1 MERIYPLSDEHLQHI
16 IGMPVC
22 AVMKNGFR
30 YVGIAESCSGGRLV
44 LGDPTS
50 RFRHSHY
57 DRQLGSQVPQA
68 QSPNITNEQNEQIKR
83 KTSGVSQRIVRNKK
97 QLCKAK
103 ASSSA
108 NKAISTNYAGSTQ
121 NPAYTTNNDA
131 ISNGNNLQLDDI
143 FLLFLII

>member
-22 AVMKNGFR
+22 AVMKNGLR

-44 LGDPTS
+44 LGDPAS
-50 RFRHSHY
+50 RFRHNHY
-57 DRQLGSQVPQA
+57 HRPLGSQVPQA
-68 QSPNITNEQNEQIKR
+68 QTPIIPNEQNEQIKR
-83 KTSGVSQRIVRNKK
+83 KTSSVSKRMVRNKK
-97 QLCKAK
+97 QLRKAK

-108 NKAISTNYAGSTQ
+108 NKAISTNYAGGAQ
-121 NPAYTTNNDA
+121 IPAHTANNDA
-131 ISNGNNLQLDDI
+131 AFNGNRLHLDDI